1 MEMGGLLRE
10 PDHFVR
16 TSANKHPSLRLQIR
30 GIWSRARGPRTGRKH
45 PPIPQE
51 DRFNE
56 RWQKKERNEG
66 EDVDNVVG
74 QTKMFWLK
82 FLFLSQQRKG
92 TRALAFSII
101 SYSRFRRNKSIHFI

>member
-1 MEMGGLLRE
+1 MEMEGRLRE
-10 PDHFVR
+10 TGHFVR

-66 EDVDNVVG
+66 EDVDNVVS
-74 QTKMFWLK
+74 QTKMF
-82 FLFLSQQRKG
+82 
-92 TRALAFSII
+92 
-101 SYSRFRRNKSIHFI
+101 